1 MSQVHTQQMGR
12 LTAAGSK
19 NNIDEIIDCLANL
32 NALHFIEYDGLEEGF
47 DLGSPKEDAEIVGRR
62 LNKLRAAASI
72 IEGKSP
78 KKPVPLQKVRSELDT
93 SLPNAVDLLLEKSTR
108 LESIRDEIS
117 ILEEEEKVLEL
128 ISSLDLDAD
137 LLTGYENISSFVGT
151 ISDIEQ
157 IKKIDYNNLLFVGK
171 SKKVNVIALFVETKF
186 SVKTQSLLNSNG
198 FEAINIK
205 DNLHGN
211 SSGLLSKVIDE
222 LKILNSEKS
231 SIENELEIWNND
243 FGESLTCGLELL
255 EREHEIMTAPVKIAV
270 SNHAFF
276 IDGWVE
282 MARSSEVK
290 QALEKYCN
298 FIDISPF
305 KIKAGEG
312 GHGHN
317 DHSHNQEMPPI
328 AYHNRNLSK
337 PMELLTDAVGRPAY
351 GRIDPTLF
359 MFVTYPIFF
368 GMMLGDMAYGLI
380 TMSLGAFIMGQ
391 AGTNNLMSL
400 GGKFLIYIGLGTF
413 LFGYLYA
420 EFAGWEI
427 FPHGHSNPAEAL
439 AILYPPVDSHG
450 SVWHGSYPFGI
461 ELAYPFHRVVL
472 VEDYGNLEHL
482 VILTIYLGL
491 IHIIFGRLIGFRD
504 VMFYGTDHGHI
515 GIGAAFF
522 EHGVW
527 IVLLIGGFLFSYGFL
542 GPSESEYMM
551 MPGMIIAISAVIM
564 LIWTLFYYHGIPF
577 AISLILAPIEAIGM
591 MPSVI
596 SYVRLF
602 AVGVVGVKIA
612 ETGNLKLFEPMA
624 HAIEHSDFL
633 IVPFLL
639 VGWLSVQFFAWGL
652 GVFSPNIHAAR
663 LHFVEWMRQYYD
675 SSGEEFRPFG
685 LRTQHVEDD

>member
-1 MSQVHTQQMGR
+1 MSQVHTQRMGR
-12 LTAAGSK
+12 LIAAGSK
-19 NNIDEIIDCLANL
+19 DKIDEMIDCLANL

-47 DLGSPKEDAEIVGRR
+47 NLGSPKEEAEIIGRR
-62 LNKLRAAASI
+62 LNKLRSAASI
-72 IEGKSP
+72 VEGKNP
-78 KKPVPLQKVRSELDT
+78 KKPVSINKVRSELDD
-93 SLPNAVDLLLEKSTR
+93 SLPSAVESLLEKSTR
-108 LESIRDEIS
+108 LDLVDNQLSSLRED
-117 ILEEEEKVLEL
+117 KAFLEL
-128 ISSLDLDAD
+128 ISSLGLDVELLSGYANIASFIGTVNDLDP
-137 LLTGYENISSFVGT
+137 LKS
-151 ISDIEQ
+151 
-157 IKKIDYNNLLFVGK
+157 IDTDNLLFTGY
-171 SKKVNVIALFVETKF
+171 SKKTNVVALFVKNSDSSTI
-186 SVKTQSLLNSNG
+186 QSILNSCG
-198 FEAINIK
+198 FQSISIQEK
-205 DNLHGN
+205 LQGN
-211 SSGLLSKVIDE
+211 PLELLSKATD
-222 LKILNSEKS
+222 KINTLESEKS
-231 SIENELEIWNND
+231 MIVDGLEMWNNE

-255 EREHEIMTAPVKIAV
+255 EREHDILTAPVKIAV
-270 SNHAFF
+270 SDHAFF

-282 MARSSEVK
+282 MSRSEEVQKALSECCIFT
-290 QALEKYCN
+290 E
-298 FIDISPF
+298 ISPF

-312 GHGHN
+312 GHGHS

-328 AYHNRNLSK
+328 AYQDRNLSK

-380 TMSLGAFIMGQ
+380 TISLGAFIMGQ
-391 AGTNNLMSL
+391 AGSNNLMTM

-413 LFGYLYA
+413 VFGYLYA

-439 AILYPPVDSHG
+439 SILYPPVDSHG
-450 SVWHGSYPFGI
+450 SVWHDSFPFGI

-472 VEDYGNLEHL
+472 VEDHGNLENL
-482 VILTIYLGL
+482 VLLTIYLGL

-504 VMFYGTDHGHI
+504 VMFYGTDHGHV
-515 GIGAAFF
+515 GVTAAFF

-542 GPSESEYMM
+542 GPSEAEYMVL
-551 MPGMIIAISAVIM
+551 PGMIIAISAVIM
-564 LIWTLFYYHGIPF
+564 LIWTLFNYHGIPF

-596 SYVRLF
+596 SYVRLV

-612 ETGNLKLFEPMA
+612 ETGNIKLFEPMA
-624 HAIEHSDFL
+624 HAIEHSEFL
-633 IVPFLL
+633 VVPFLL
-639 VGWLSVQFFAWGL
+639 IGWLSVQFFAWGL

-675 SSGEEFRPFG
+675 SSGEEFTPFG
-685 LRTQHVEDD
+685 FRSHHVEVE